1 MADLFDLNAKEYKAK
16 YAPLAY
22 RMAPLTLDE
31 IVGQENIIGP
41 GKLLRR
47 LIETDKVTSVIL
59 YGPPGTGKTAIARV
73 IANSTKGHFEW
84 LNASVAKVDD
94 IRRVSLESK
103 DRIKHHKTKT
113 ILFLDEIHRFN
124 KLQQDA
130 LLPDVEEGNMIL
142 IGATTENPFFYV
154 NSALV
159 SRSQI
164 FELKPLT
171 VENLKTLILRAVEDK
186 ERGFGKLKI
195 DMKEEALE
203 HLAKLSDGD
212 ARRSLSALELGI
224 LSTKPDKNQKT
235 NFTLK
240 VAEESIQKK
249 AVVYDKK
256 GDQHYDTISA
266 FIKSMRGSNPDA
278 ALYYLAKMIYAGED
292 PRFIARR
299 IVICAAEDVGNADPL
314 ALVVAN
320 SAMQVAEFVGMPEAR
335 IPLAQA
341 TTYVATAPKSNA
353 AYAGINS
360 AMQDIENEMTMA
372 VPDHLKNPL
381 AWVKDEKRGKGYKY
395 AHNSKTGYIPQE
407 YLEKRKKYYEPKDIG
422 FEKKIRQRM
431 EELKKILEKENRPS
445 L

>member
-1 MADLFDLNAKEYKAK
+1 MDLFDANEKDYKHK
-16 YAPLAY
+16 NAPLPY
-22 RMAPLTLDE
+22 RMAPQTINE
-31 IVGQENIIGP
+31 IVGQQEIFGP

-47 LIETDKVTSVIL
+47 LIETDKVGSVIL
-59 YGPPGTGKTAIARV
+59 YGPPGTGKTATARI
-73 IANSTKGHFEW
+73 IANCTKGHFEW

-94 IRRVSLESK
+94 IRRVSLEAK
-103 DRIKHHKTKT
+103 DRIKLHQTKT

-159 SRSQI
+159 SRSNI
-164 FELKPLT
+164 FELKPLSIDDLA
-171 VENLKTLILRAVEDK
+171 ELINRALTDK
-186 ERGFGKLKI
+186 ERGLGKIKI
-195 DMKEEALE
+195 RMDQKALE

-212 ARRSLSALELGI
+212 ARRALSALELGA
-224 LSTKPDKNQKT
+224 LSTQPDKKGVI

-256 GDQHYDTISA
+256 GEGHYNTISA
-266 FIKSMRGSNPDA
+266 FIKSMRGSDPDA

-299 IVICAAEDVGNADPL
+299 IVICATEDVGNADPL

-320 SAMQVAEFVGMPEAR
+320 SAMQAAEFVGMPEAQ

-341 TTYVATAPKSNA
+341 TVYIACAPKSNA
-353 AYAGINS
+353 AYMGINH
-360 AMQDIENEMTMA
+360 ALKDVKENPTLEVPKQLQNA
-372 VPDHLKNPL
+372 VYKQ
-381 AWVKDEKRGKGYKY
+381 EKARGKGKGYKY
-395 AHNSKTGYIPQE
+395 AHDYKDGFVALD
-407 YLEKRKKYYEPKDIG
+407 YLPVKRKYYNPKDIG
-422 FEKKIRQRM
+422 FEKKIKARM
-431 EELKKILEKENRPS
+431 EELMKRREKES
-445 L
+445 

>member
-1 MADLFDLNAKEYKAK
+1 MDLFDANDKAYKDK
-16 YAPLAY
+16 NAPLPY
-22 RMAPLTLDE
+22 RMAPRTLDE
-31 IVGQENIIGP
+31 IAGQEQIIGQ

-59 YGPPGTGKTAIARV
+59 YGPPGVGKTVIARV

-94 IRRVSLESK
+94 IRRVSLEAK
-103 DRIKHHKTKT
+103 DRIKHHRVKT

-154 NSALV
+154 NAALV

-164 FELKPLT
+164 FELKPLSPDD
-171 VENLKTLILRAVEDK
+171 LKKLIRNALADE
-186 ERGFGKLKI
+186 ERGFGQLKI
-195 DMKEEALE
+195 KIDDEALD
-203 HLAKLSDGD
+203 HLATLSDGD
-212 ARRSLSALELGI
+212 ARRALSALELGV
-224 LSTKPDKNQKT
+224 LSTKPDKKGII
-235 NFTLK
+235 NFTLR

-249 AVVYDKK
+249 KLVYDKK
-256 GDQHYDTISA
+256 GEEHYNTISA
-266 FIKSMRGSNPDA
+266 FIKSMRGSDPDA
-278 ALYYLAKMIYAGED
+278 VLYYLAKMIYAGED

-320 SAMQVAEFVGMPEAR
+320 SAMQVAEFVGLPEAR

-341 TTYVATAPKSNA
+341 AVYIATAPKSNA
-353 AYAGINS
+353 AYMGINS
-360 AMQDIENEMTMA
+360 AMHDVETNPTLEVPKHLQNA
-372 VPDHLKNPL
+372 VYEG
-381 AWVKDEKRGKGYKY
+381 EKKAGKGKGYKY
-395 AHNSKTGYIPQE
+395 SHDYEGGYVKQD
-407 YLEKRKKYYEPKDIG
+407 YLPVSKKYYEPKEIG
-422 FEKKIRQRM
+422 YEKKIKARM
-431 EELKKILEKENRPS
+431 DELKKKG
-445 L
+445 

>member
-1 MADLFDLNAKEYKAK
+1 MDLFDANDKAYKEKN
-16 YAPLAY
+16 APLAY
-22 RMAPLTLDE
+22 RMAPRKLDE
-31 IVGQENIIGP
+31 IVGQEAILGP

-47 LIETDKVTSVIL
+47 LIESDKVTSVIL
-59 YGPPGTGKTAIARV
+59 YGPPGTGKTVIARV

-94 IRRVSLESK
+94 IRKASLEAK
-103 DRIKHHKTKT
+103 GRIKHHQVKT

-130 LLPDVEEGNMIL
+130 LLPDVEEGNLIL
-142 IGATTENPFFYV
+142 IGATTENPYFYV

-171 VENLKTLILRAVEDK
+171 YNNVRTIITNALNDP

-195 DMKEEALE
+195 NMTDEALA
-203 HLAKLSDGD
+203 HLAKLSEGD
-212 ARRSLSALELGI
+212 ARHALSALEIGV
-224 LSTKPDKNQKT
+224 LSTEPDKKGT
-235 NFTLK
+235 INFALK
-240 VAEESIQKK
+240 VAEESLQKK

-266 FIKSMRGSNPDA
+266 FIKSMRGSDPDA

-320 SAMQVAEFVGMPEAR
+320 SAMQVAEFVGLPEAR

-341 TTYVATAPKSNA
+341 AVYVATAPKSNA
-353 AYAGINS
+353 AYAGINA
-360 AMQDIENEMTMA
+360 AMQDIETEMTMP
-372 VPDHLKNPL
+372 VPDHLKNKL

-395 AHNSKTGYIPQE
+395 SHNSKTGYIPQE
-407 YLEKRKKYYEPKDIG
+407 YLASSKKYYEPKEIG
-422 FEKKIRQRM
+422 YEKKVKARM
-431 EELKKILEKENRPS
+431 DELKKQAGG
-445 L
+445 

>member
-1 MADLFDLNAKEYKAK
+1 MIMDLFDLNEKEYKSQK
-16 YAPLAY
+16 APLAY
-22 RMAPLTLDE
+22 RMAPRTLTE
-31 IVGQENIIGP
+31 IVGQEHIIGQ

-59 YGPPGTGKTAIARV
+59 YGPPGIGKTAIARV
-73 IANSTKGHFEW
+73 IAGSTKGYFEW

-94 IRRVSLESK
+94 IRRVSLEAK
-103 DRIKHHKTKT
+103 ERIKHHQAKT

-171 VENLKTLILRAVEDK
+171 VDNLTVLIKSAVEDK

-195 DMKEEALE
+195 KLESDALE

-212 ARRSLSALELGI
+212 ARRALSALELGV
-224 LSTKPDKNQKT
+224 LSTKPDKKGFINI
-235 NFTLK
+235 TLK

-249 AVVYDKK
+249 KIVYDKK
-256 GDQHYDTISA
+256 GEEHYNTISA
-266 FIKSMRGSNPDA
+266 FIKSMRGSDPDA
-278 ALYYLAKMIYAGED
+278 VLYYLAKMIYAGED

-341 TTYVATAPKSNA
+341 AVYVATAPKSNA
-353 AYAGINS
+353 AYLGIE
-360 AMQDIENEMTMA
+360 AALKDVQENPTLA
-372 VPDHLKNPL
+372 VPKHLQN
-381 AWVKDEKRGKGYKY
+381 AVYEGEKKAGKGKGYKY
-395 AHNSKTGYIPQE
+395 AHDYEGGYVKQD
-407 YLEKRKKYYEPKDIG
+407 YLPVTKKYYEPKDIG
-422 FEKKIRQRM
+422 FEKKIKARM
-431 EELKKILEKENRPS
+431 EERNKGG
-445 L
+445 

>member
-1 MADLFDLNAKEYKAK
+1 VDLFDASDKEYKQQH
-16 YAPLAY
+16 APLAY
-22 RMAPLTLDE
+22 RMAPRDLEE
-31 IVGQENIIGP
+31 IVGQEAILGP

-47 LIETDKVTSVIL
+47 LIEADKVTSVIL
-59 YGPPGTGKTAIARV
+59 YGPPGTGKTVIARV

-94 IRRVSLESK
+94 IRKASLEAK
-103 DRIKHHKTKT
+103 ERLKHHQVKT

-130 LLPDVEEGNMIL
+130 LLPDVEEGNLIL
-142 IGATTENPFFYV
+142 IGATTENPYFYV

-171 VENLKTLILRAVEDK
+171 EENIKTIITNALGDP
-186 ERGFGKLKI
+186 ERGFGKLKVKMT
-195 DMKEEALE
+195 DEALA
-203 HLAKLSDGD
+203 HLAKLSEGD
-212 ARRSLSALELGI
+212 ARHALSALEIGI
-224 LSTKPDKNQKT
+224 LSTEPDKKGSI

-240 VAEESIQKK
+240 VAEESLQKK

-266 FIKSMRGSNPDA
+266 FIKSMRGSDPDA

-320 SAMQVAEFVGMPEAR
+320 SAMQVAEFVGLPEAR

-341 TTYVATAPKSNA
+341 TVYVATAPKSNA
-353 AYAGINS
+353 AYAGINA
-360 AMQDIENEMTMA
+360 AMQDIENEMTMP
-372 VPDHLKNPL
+372 VPDHLKNKL
-381 AWVKDEKRGKGYKY
+381 AWVKDEKRGQGYKY
-395 AHNSKTGYIPQE
+395 AHDSKTGYLPQE
-407 YLEKRKKYYEPKDIG
+407 YLEKQKKYYEPKEIG
-422 FEKKIRQRM
+422 YEKKIKARM
-431 EELKKILEKENRPS
+431 DELKK
-445 L
+445 

>member
-1 MADLFDLNAKEYKAK
+1 
-16 YAPLAY
+16 
-22 RMAPLTLDE
+22 MAPRTLDE
-31 IVGQENIIGP
+31 IVGQGPIIGK

-59 YGPPGTGKTAIARV
+59 SGPPGVGKTVIARV
-73 IANSTKGHFEW
+73 IANSTKGYFEW

-94 IRRVSLESK
+94 IRRVSLEAK
-103 DRIKHHKTKT
+103 ERIKHHRTKT

-171 VENLKTLILRAVEDK
+171 PGDLQTIIKNALADE

-195 DMKEEALE
+195 KIDDEALE

-212 ARRSLSALELGI
+212 ARRALSALELGV
-224 LSTKPDKNQKT
+224 LSTKPDKKGNI
-235 NFTLK
+235 NITLK

-249 AVVYDKK
+249 KIVYDKK
-256 GDQHYDTISA
+256 GEEHYNTISA
-266 FIKSMRGSNPDA
+266 FIKSMRGSDPDA

-320 SAMQVAEFVGMPEAR
+320 SAMQVAEFVGLPEAR

-341 TTYVATAPKSNA
+341 AVYVATAPKSNA
-353 AYAGINS
+353 AYLGINS
-360 AMQDIENEMTMA
+360 AMKDVEENPTLEVPKHLQNA
-372 VPDHLKNPL
+372 VYEG
-381 AWVKDEKRGKGYKY
+381 EKKMGKGKGYKY
-395 AHNSKTGYIPQE
+395 AHDYEGGYVKQD
-407 YLEKRKKYYEPKDIG
+407 YLPVAKKYYEPKEIG
-422 FEKKIRQRM
+422 FEKKIKQRM
-431 EELKKILEKENRPS
+431 EELKSETRNTKFEGN
-445 L
+445 

>member
-1 MADLFDLNAKEYKAK
+1 MDLFDKNLEEYRKAE
-16 YAPLAY
+16 APLPY
-22 RMAPLTLDE
+22 RMAPRTLDE
-31 IVGQENIIGP
+31 IVGQDEVIGQ

-47 LIETDKVTSVIL
+47 LIETDKVASVIL
-59 YGPPGTGKTAIARV
+59 FGPPGTGKTVVARV

-94 IRRVSLESK
+94 IRKVSLAAK
-103 DRIKHHKTKT
+103 DRIKHHKAKT

-130 LLPDVEEGNMIL
+130 LLPDVEEGNLIL

-159 SRSQI
+159 SRSNI
-164 FELKPLT
+164 FEFKPLT
-171 VENLKTLILRAVEDK
+171 VENIKSIITNALDDK
-186 ERGFGKLKI
+186 ERGFGNKKVKMAE
-195 DMKEEALE
+195 DALE

-212 ARRSLSALELGI
+212 ARRALSALELGV
-224 LSTKPDKNQKT
+224 LSTVPDKKGVID
-235 NFTLK
+235 FTLK

-256 GDQHYDTISA
+256 GEGHYNTISA
-266 FIKSMRGSNPDA
+266 FIKSMRGSDPDA

-320 SAMQVAEFVGMPEAR
+320 SAMQVAEFVGLPEAR

-341 TTYVATAPKSNA
+341 AIYVATAPKSNA
-353 AYAGINS
+353 AYIGINS
-360 AMQDIENEMTMA
+360 AMKDVEENPTLE
-372 VPDHLKNPL
+372 VPKHLQNP
-381 AWVKDEKRGKGYKY
+381 VYEGEKKMGKGKGYKY
-395 AHNSKTGYIPQE
+395 AHDYAGGYVKQD
-407 YLEKRKKYYEPKDIG
+407 YLPVKKKYYVPKDIG
-422 FEKKIRQRM
+422 FEKKIKARM
-431 EELKKILEKENRPS
+431 DELTKIIEEQNP
-445 L
+445 

>member
-1 MADLFDLNAKEYKAK
+1 MDLFDGNLKDYKDK
-16 YAPLAY
+16 NAPLPF
-22 RMAPLTLDE
+22 RMAPRIIDE
-31 IVGQENIIGP
+31 IVGQEEIVGK

-47 LIETDKVTSVIL
+47 LIETDKVASVIL

-84 LNASVAKVDD
+84 LNASIAKVED
-94 IRRVSLESK
+94 IRRVSLEAK
-103 DRIKHHKTKT
+103 DRIKMHKNKT

-159 SRSQI
+159 SRSNI
-164 FELKPLT
+164 FEVKPLST
-171 VENLKTLILRAVEDK
+171 DDLKTLINRALDDK
-186 ERGFGKLKI
+186 ERGLGSKKI
-195 DMKEEALE
+195 KMDKDALE

-212 ARRSLSALELGI
+212 ARRALSALELGV
-224 LSTKPDKNQKT
+224 LSTKPGKNGVI

-256 GDQHYDTISA
+256 GEGHYNTISA
-266 FIKSMRGSNPDA
+266 FIKSMRGSDPDA

-320 SAMQVAEFVGMPEAR
+320 SAMQVAEFVGHPEAQ

-341 TTYVATAPKSNA
+341 TVYIATAPKSNA
-353 AYAGINS
+353 AYIGINN
-360 AMQDIENEMTMA
+360 ALKDVKENPTLEVPKHLQNAVYKEEKEMG
-372 VPDHLKNPL
+372 K
-381 AWVKDEKRGKGYKY
+381 GKGYKY
-395 AHNSKTGYIPQE
+395 AHDYKDGFVALD
-407 YLEKRKKYYEPKDIG
+407 YLPAKRKYYEPKDIG
-422 FEKKIRQRM
+422 FEKKIKARM
-431 EELKKILEKENRPS
+431 EELTKRIANEKV
-445 L
+445 

>member
-1 MADLFDLNAKEYKAK
+1 
-16 YAPLAY
+16 
-22 RMAPLTLDE
+22 
-31 IVGQENIIGP
+31 VGQEEIIGQ

-73 IANSTKGHFEW
+73 IANSTQGHFEW
-84 LNASVAKVDD
+84 LNASVAKVED
-94 IRRVSLESK
+94 IRRVSLEAK
-103 DRIKHHKTKT
+103 DRIKLHKNKT

-159 SRSQI
+159 SRSNI

-171 VENLKTLILRAVEDK
+171 VENLKELIKTAITDK
-186 ERGFGKLKI
+186 EKGLGAKKIKI
-195 DMKEEALE
+195 DPDAIE

-212 ARRSLSALELGI
+212 ARRCLSALELGV
-224 LSTKPDKNQKT
+224 LSTQPDKKGT
-235 NFTLK
+235 INFTLK

-256 GDQHYDTISA
+256 GEGHYNTISA
-266 FIKSMRGSNPDA
+266 FIKSMRGSDPDA

-314 ALVVAN
+314 ALVIAN

-341 TTYVATAPKSNA
+341 TVYIATAPKSNA
-353 AYAGINS
+353 AYVGIDK
-360 AMQDIENEMTMA
+360 ALADVKENPTLPIPKHLQNAVYDGEREMG
-372 VPDHLKNPL
+372 K
-381 AWVKDEKRGKGYKY
+381 GKGYKY
-395 AHNSKTGYIPQE
+395 AHNHEDGFVVQQYMTQ
-407 YLEKRKKYYEPKDIG
+407 KKYYYDPKDIG
-422 FEKKIRQRM
+422 FEKKIRARM
-431 EELKKILEKENRPS
+431 DDLMKRVKEESRG
-445 L
+445 

>member
-1 MADLFDLNAKEYKAK
+1 MDLFDKNLDEYRKKES
-16 YAPLAY
+16 PLAY
-22 RMAPLTLDE
+22 RMAPRTLDE
-31 IVGQENIIGP
+31 VIGQEQILGK

-59 YGPPGTGKTAIARV
+59 YGPPGTGKTVIARV
-73 IANSTKGHFEW
+73 IANTTKGHFEW

-94 IRRVSLESK
+94 IRKVSLEAK
-103 DRIKHHKTKT
+103 DRIKHHKAKT

-130 LLPDVEEGNMIL
+130 LLPDVEEGNLIL

-164 FELKPLT
+164 FEFKPLT
-171 VENLKTLILRAVEDK
+171 IDDLKQIVKNAVADK

-195 DMKEEALE
+195 RMDEEALE

-212 ARRSLSALELGI
+212 GRRALSALELGV
-224 LSTKPDKNQKT
+224 LSTKPDKKDIVNY
-235 NFTLK
+235 TLK

-249 AVVYDKK
+249 ALVYDKK
-256 GDQHYDTISA
+256 GEGHYNTISA
-266 FIKSMRGSNPDA
+266 FIKSMRGSDPDA

-341 TTYVATAPKSNA
+341 TVYVATAPKSNA
-353 AYAGINS
+353 AYTGIEK
-360 AMQDIENEMTMA
+360 ALADVKENPTLE
-372 VPDHLKNPL
+372 VPKHLMNP
-381 AWVKDEKRGKGYKY
+381 VYEGEKKMGKGKGYKY
-395 AHNSKTGYIPQE
+395 AHDYEGGFVPQE
-407 YLEKRKKYYEPKDIG
+407 YLAAKRKYYEPKDIG
-422 FEKKIRQRM
+422 FEKKIKARM
-431 EELKKILEKENRPS
+431 DELKEQIQKEDN
-445 L
+445 

>member
-1 MADLFDLNAKEYKAK
+1 MDLFDANL
-16 YAPLAY
+16 APLPY
-22 RMAPLTLDE
+22 RMAPKILDE
-31 IVGQENIIGP
+31 IVGQEHILGK

-59 YGPPGTGKTAIARV
+59 YGPPGTGKTVIARV
-73 IANSTKGHFEW
+73 IANTTKGHFEW

-94 IRRVSLESK
+94 IRKVSLEAK

-130 LLPDVEEGNMIL
+130 LLPDVEEGNLIL

-171 VENLKTLILRAVEDK
+171 TNNLQQIIKTALKDK
-186 ERGFGKLKI
+186 ERGFGELNIKI
-195 DMKEEALE
+195 DDDALE

-212 ARRSLSALELGI
+212 ARRALSALELGV
-224 LSTKPDKNQKT
+224 LSTSPEKKGIINY
-235 NFTLK
+235 TLK

-266 FIKSMRGSNPDA
+266 FIKSMRGSDPDA

-314 ALVVAN
+314 ALVIAN
-320 SAMQVAEFVGMPEAR
+320 SAMQVAEFVGLPEAR

-341 TTYVATAPKSNA
+341 TVYVATAPKSNA
-353 AYAGINS
+353 AYAGIEK
-360 AMQDIENEMTMA
+360 AIKDIENEVTQA
-372 VPDHLKNPL
+372 VPDHLKNPFPF
-381 AWVKDEKRGKGYKY
+381 VKDEKRGKGYKY
-395 AHNSKTGYIPQE
+395 AHDSKTGYIPQE
-407 YLEKRKKYYEPKDIG
+407 YLEQRKKYYEPKEIG
-422 FEKKIRQRM
+422 FEKKIKARM
-431 EELKKILEKENRPS
+431 LS
-445 L
+445 TDD

>member
-1 MADLFDLNAKEYKAK
+1 VDLFDVNEKEYKDQN
-16 YAPLAY
+16 APLAY
-22 RMAPLTLDE
+22 RMAPRILDE
-31 IVGQENIIGP
+31 IVGQEAIIGK

-59 YGPPGTGKTAIARV
+59 YGPPGTGKTVIARV
-73 IANSTKGHFEW
+73 IANTTKGHFEW
-84 LNASVAKVDD
+84 MNASIAKVDD
-94 IRRVSLESK
+94 IRRVSLEAK
-103 DRIKHHKTKT
+103 DRIKHHKAKT

-130 LLPDVEEGNMIL
+130 LLPDVEEGNLIL

-164 FELKPLT
+164 FEFKPLT
-171 VENLKTLILRAVEDK
+171 IEDLKTIVKRAIEDK
-186 ERGFGKLKI
+186 ERGFGKFKI
-195 DMKEEALE
+195 SMDKEALE

-212 ARRSLSALELGI
+212 ARRALSALELGV
-224 LSTKPDKNQKT
+224 LSTKPDKKGIISY
-235 NFTLK
+235 TLQI
-240 VAEESIQKK
+240 AEESIQKK

-256 GDQHYDTISA
+256 GEGHYNTISA
-266 FIKSMRGSNPDA
+266 FIKSMRGSDPDA

-314 ALVVAN
+314 ALVIAN

-341 TTYVATAPKSNA
+341 TVYVATAPKSNA
-353 AYAGINS
+353 AYAGINA

-422 FEKKIRQRM
+422 FEKKIKARM
-431 EELKKILEKENRPS
+431 EEFLRNFTE
-445 L
+445 